1 MQSLFFGDIMSGF
14 IKIKT
19 KELLLNNTL
28 KLFLVSFTAFILK
41 VLMSAFVILF
51 TNTLLI
57 SPFLQGMVIKYNS
70 LLVYFIYSLFT
81 VTLYFILLL
90 FICGLKMGENAIY
103 FMESKMSKAKFKYLF
118 IFLRPSQ
125 SFRAFLLY
133 FRLLN
138 LKTLWALF
146 FFSVPIF
153 CTVLIFLLYFTTSS
167 YATVLFTLII
177 GTAVLTSISLFYYN
191 CSKIRYS
198 YAIYYLCTDFKISV
212 TDAIKKSVAHADNF
226 IKDGVILK
234 SSFLFWLLSCALFF
248 PIFYVIPFTKLSKAK
263 FITFTDA
270 LRYSLPQTNHYL
282 LYTNQKSNRIS

>member
-1 MQSLFFGDIMSGF
+1 MSGF
-14 IKIKT
+14 IKVKA

-28 KLFLVSFTAFILK
+28 KLFFVSFTAFILK
-41 VLMSAFVILF
+41 FSASAFVIIF

-57 SPFLQGMVIKYNS
+57 SPFLQNMVIQYNS

-103 FMESKMSKAKFKYLF
+103 FMESKTSKAKFKYLF
-118 IFLRPSQ
+118 LFLRPSQ

-133 FRLLN
+133 FRLFS

-146 FFSVPIF
+146 FFSVPMF
-153 CTVLIFLLYFTTSS
+153 CTALIFLLYFTTSS
-167 YATVLFTLII
+167 YIMVLITLII
-177 GTAVLTSISLFYYN
+177 GTAILTSVSLFYYN
-191 CSKIRYS
+191 CSKTRYS

-212 TDAIKKSVAHADNF
+212 KDAIKKSVEHADNF

-234 SSFLFWLLSCALFF
+234 SSFIFWFLSCLLFF
-248 PIFYVIPFTKLSKAK
+248 PLFYVIPFTKLSKAK
-263 FITFTDA
+263 FITFTDG
-270 LRYSLPQTNHYL
+270 LRYSLPQSHY
-282 LYTNQKSNRIS
+282 YTNKKSNRIS

>member
-1 MQSLFFGDIMSGF
+1 MSGF
-14 IKIKT
+14 IKVKA
-19 KELLLNNTL
+19 KELLLNNTFR
-28 KLFLVSFTAFILK
+28 LFLVSFTAFILK
-41 VLMSAFVILF
+41 SFVSAFVFLF

-57 SPFLQGMVIKYNS
+57 SPFLQNMVIRYNS

-81 VTLYFILLL
+81 ISLYFILFL

-146 FFSVPIF
+146 FFSVPLF
-153 CTVLIFLLYFTTSS
+153 CTALIIFLYLTTSS
-167 YATVLFTLII
+167 YAFVLYTLII
-177 GTAVLTSISLFYYN
+177 GTAILTSVSLFYYN

-212 TDAIKKSVAHADNF
+212 KDAIEKSTLHSDNF

-234 SSFLFWLLSCALFF
+234 SSFLFWFLSCVLFF
-248 PIFYVIPFTKLSKAK
+248 PIFYVIPFTKLSKAR
-263 FITFTDA
+263 FITFTDG
-270 LRYSLPQTNHYL
+270 LRYSLTQTNYL
-282 LYTNQKSNRIS
+282 PYTNKKSNRIS

>member
-1 MQSLFFGDIMSGF
+1 MQVICNPYFMVIFMSGF
-14 IKIKT
+14 IKVKA

-28 KLFLVSFTAFILK
+28 KLFFVSFTAFVLKILA
-41 VLMSAFVILF
+41 SAFVIIF

-57 SPFLQGMVIKYNS
+57 SPFLQGMVIKYNT
-70 LLVYFIYSLFT
+70 LLVYFVYSLFT

-125 SFRAFLLY
+125 SFRAFILY
-133 FRLLN
+133 FKLLS

-153 CTVLIFLLYFTTSS
+153 CIALIFLLYFTTSS
-167 YATVLFTLII
+167 YTMVLYTLII
-177 GTAVLTSISLFYYN
+177 GSAFLTSVSLYYYY
-191 CSKIRYS
+191 CSKTRYS
-198 YAIYYLCTDFKISV
+198 YAIYYLCTDFKISA
-212 TDAIKKSVAHADNF
+212 TNAIKKSVEHADNF

-234 SSFLFWLLSCALFF
+234 SSFLFWFLSCALFF

-263 FITFTDA
+263 FITFTDG
-270 LRYSLPQTNHYL
+270 LRYSLPQRHYL
-282 LYTNQKSNRIS
+282 PLS